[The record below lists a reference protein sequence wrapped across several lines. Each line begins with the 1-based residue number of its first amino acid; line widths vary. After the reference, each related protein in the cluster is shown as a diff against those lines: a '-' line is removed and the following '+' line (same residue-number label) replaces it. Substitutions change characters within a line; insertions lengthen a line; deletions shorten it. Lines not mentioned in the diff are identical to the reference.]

1 MSHDGLPSAQEVA
14 STRPSPARYLVGVLA
29 CFATAA
35 VALPLREHLDVAN
48 VIMLFLLTVL
58 LVALRAGR
66 GPAVVS
72 AVLSVLLFDFLF
84 VPPRFS
90 FAVADVQYVITLG
103 VMLAVALI
111 TAQLATRVGRQAEL
125 AARREKETRLLYE
138 LARDLA
144 GAVSTEQVAEIARGF
159 MHQAGGRDASLLLAT
174 ASGGLAAAGDDSK
187 QAAFHD
193 PRLADLAYRRGELIA
208 VKALDESDSSVSY
221 VPLKAPMRVRGV
233 LAVNAASRG
242 HDASGEAIDRLL
254 PTFAS
259 LVAITVERL
268 HYVDVAN
275 EAQMEMASERLRTSI
290 LSALSHDVRTPLTAI
305 VGLADSLAVQNPPL
319 PDAAREAAIDI
330 RDQAARLNGMVT
342 NLLDMARLAAGKAK
356 PRKEWQ
362 VLEEVAGAAV
372 QLLGRS
378 LAGHRVAIDIPA
390 TMPLIEF
397 DAVLVERVFCN
408 LIENAAKYSPPG
420 SAITISARVADDF
433 VHVSVA
439 DEGAGFPPGREEEV
453 FAMFVR
459 GAPESSV
466 AGTGLGLAIS
476 RSIVEA
482 HGGGIR
488 GCNRASGGAEVTF
501 TLPLGSPPAIVEEAE
516 TETWEAPPHG

>member
-1 MSHDGLPSAQEVA
+1 MNDNSFQSAPNAVPARPS
-14 STRPSPARYLVGVLA
+14 STRYAIALLA

-35 VALPLREHLDVAN
+35 IALPLREHLDVAN
-48 VIMLFLLTVL
+48 VVMLFLLTVL

-66 GPAVVS
+66 GPAV
-72 AVLSVLLFDFLF
+72 AAAILSVLLFDFLF

-90 FAVADVQYVITLG
+90 FAVEDVQYAITLG

-111 TAQLATRVGRQAEL
+111 TAQLATRVGRQAEV
-125 AARREKETRLLYE
+125 AARRERDTRLLYG

-144 GAVSTEQVAEIARGF
+144 GAASTEHVATIASGF
-159 MHQAGGRDASLLLAT
+159 MGDVGGRDAMLLLP
-174 ASGGLAAAGDDSK
+174 GGDDVLTAVGFGPDK
-187 QAAFHD
+187 TGFHD
-193 PRLADLAYRRGELIA
+193 PRLVDLAYRKGEIIA
-208 VKALDESDSSVSY
+208 VKALDESGSTVSY

-233 LAVNAASRG
+233 LAVNAAPRG
-242 HDASGEAIDRLL
+242 RGGVQEPMDGIL

-259 LVAITVERL
+259 LVAIAVERL

-305 VGLADSLAVQNPPL
+305 VGLADSLAVQQPPL
-319 PDAAREAAIDI
+319 PDSAREAAIAI

-362 VLEEVAGAAV
+362 VLEEVAGAAA
-372 QLLGRS
+372 QLLGRA
-378 LAGHRVAIDIPA
+378 LEGHRVAINLPVE
-390 TMPLIEF
+390 TPLIEF

-408 LIENAAKYSPPG
+408 LLENAAKYSPPG
-420 SAITISARVADDF
+420 STITVGARIADGF
-433 VHVSVA
+433 VDVSVA
-439 DEGAGFPPGREEEV
+439 DEGSGFPVGREDEV

-466 AGTGLGLAIS
+466 TGAGLGLAIS

-482 HGGGIR
+482 HGGTIHAR
-488 GCNRASGGAEVTF
+488 NRDIGGAEVIF
-501 TLPLGSPPAIVEEAE
+501 TLPLGSPPAIIEEAE
-516 TETWEAPPHG
+516 TEAWEAPHG